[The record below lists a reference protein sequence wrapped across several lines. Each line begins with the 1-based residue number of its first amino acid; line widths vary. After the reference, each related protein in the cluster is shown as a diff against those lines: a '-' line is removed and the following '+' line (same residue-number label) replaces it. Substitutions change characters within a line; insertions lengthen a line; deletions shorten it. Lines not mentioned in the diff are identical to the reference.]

1 MNPTIDQLTVVELP
15 HFRDS
20 RGLLVPIEFS
30 NLVPF
35 AVKRMFWIVDVPAG
49 GTRGGHGH
57 KRCHQFAICT
67 TGRVAIEAF
76 DGRANRTLFLSTGQA
91 LHIPPGIIT
100 TERFITPNAIL
111 SVLCDRAY
119 DPDDYLYHLD

>member
-1 MNPTIDQLTVVELP
+1 MKPAIDQLTVIELP

-20 RGLLVPIEFS
+20 RGLLVPVEFS

-35 AVKRMFWIVDVPAG
+35 PVKRMFWIVDVPTG
-49 GTRGGHGH
+49 GVRGGHGH

-67 TGRVAIEAF
+67 AGQVAIEAF
-76 DGRANRTLFLSTGQA
+76 DGRANRTLLLSPGQA

-100 TERFITPNAIL
+100 TERFIIPHTVL
-111 SVLCDRAY
+111 SVLCDRTY